1 MEVEEDSGLEG
12 CVSIDSGN
20 IVGKSGVEEGL
31 GGVWIKKGKSIFMK
45 NNITARE
52 ELASVRIINS
62 VGLLTR

>member
-31 GGVWIKKGKSIFMK
+31 GGV
-45 NNITARE
+45 
-52 ELASVRIINS
+52 
-62 VGLLTR
+62 